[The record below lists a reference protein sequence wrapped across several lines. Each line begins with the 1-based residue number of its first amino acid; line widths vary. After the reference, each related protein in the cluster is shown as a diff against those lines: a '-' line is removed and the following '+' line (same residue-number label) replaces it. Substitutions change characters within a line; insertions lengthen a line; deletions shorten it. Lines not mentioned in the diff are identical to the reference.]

1 MAGGAQDGGLPD
13 RGKKEL
19 LSANQRRGGA
29 GKHLKFEV
37 EVVVDD
43 DL

>member
-19 LSANQRRGGA
+19 LPANQRQGA
-29 GKHLKFEV
+29 GKHLNFEV
-37 EVVVDD
+37 EVIVDD
-43 DL
+43 L